1 MRPVTARGF
10 RDVLPAEAAERDAVS
25 RAIADEFAS
34 WGYGLVETPVAED
47 LAALEAAAGP
57 LQGTAFRLIDLDGR
71 LLALR
76 PDMTVPIARLVAS
89 RLSGVAGPHRFRYA
103 AEVFREHESLR
114 GQARQFSQ
122 AGIELIGGEG
132 PAADAEVISLLVAAL
147 EAAKL
152 PEFTVA
158 IGTVAVLHA
167 IVAAADAPA
176 AWGDAVLA
184 AAHERNLVG
193 LDVLAREASA
203 PAVARALSAV
213 PRIRGGREA
222 IVACREATAGLGCE
236 AALDQLD
243 EAWTLLE
250 ASGADSRVLVDF
262 SVMRSFDYYT
272 GLVLE
277 AYAPGLGLPL
287 AGGGRYDGVLAAFD
301 APAPA
306 VGFAL
311 GLERL
316 MIALMEQQAPVE
328 RAPGSTRCSAATR
341 RLRSRPPA
349 CCAPQA
355 GASRSRSARASSC
368 VREAERL
375 GAAEALLAR
384 AGLPAVRLDRAGEPA
399 TRSRTPRRI
408 RPRRRGPSPC
418 RARRRWE
425 VSVRDRA
432 S

>member
-10 RDVLPAEAAERDAVS
+10 RDVLPAEAAERDSVS
-25 RAIADEFAS
+25 RAIAEEFAS

-122 AGIELIGGEG
+122 AGVELIGEEG
-132 PAADAEVISLLVAAL
+132 PAADAEVVSLLVAAL
-147 EAAKL
+147 EAAGL

-167 IVAAADAPA
+167 IVAAAGAPL
-176 AWGDAVLA
+176 AWGQAVLA

-193 LDVLAREASA
+193 LDALARETRVA
-203 PAVARALSAV
+203 AVAHALSAV

-222 IVACREATAGLGCE
+222 IAACRAATAGLGCD

-250 ASGADSRVLVDF
+250 ASGAASRVLVDF

-272 GLVLE
+272 GVVVE
-277 AYAPGLGLPL
+277 AYAHGLGLPL

-316 MIALMEQQAPVE
+316 MIALMEQQARVSVRGVDAVLGGDAASALATARTL
-328 RAPGSTRCSAATR
+328 RAAGWRVALSQ
-341 RLRSRPPA
+341 RS
-349 CCAPQA
+349 
-355 GASRSRSARASSC
+355 GIEL

-384 AGLPAVRLDRAGEPA
+384 AGQPAVRLDRAGEPA
-399 TRSRTPRRI
+399 TPLEDPVPYAPTSTWAEPAPDAPTLGGE
-408 RPRRRGPSPC
+408 RP
-418 RARRRWE
+418 
-425 VSVRDRA
+425 
-432 S
+432 

>member
-1 MRPVTARGF
+1 MSDLMRPVTARGF

-89 RLSGVAGPHRFRYA
+89 RLSGVPGPHRFRYA

-122 AGIELIGGEG
+122 AGVELIGEEG
-132 PAADAEVISLLVAAL
+132 PSADAEVVSLLVAAL
-147 EAAKL
+147 DAAGL
-152 PEFTVA
+152 PEFTIA

-167 IVAAADAPA
+167 ILTAAEAPA
-176 AWGDAVLA
+176 AWNEAVLA

-193 LDVLAREASA
+193 LDVLARDAA
-203 PAVARALSAV
+203 NPAVARALSAV

-236 AALDQLD
+236 DALDQLSR
-243 EAWTLLE
+243 AWTLLE
-250 ASGADSRVLVDF
+250 ASGAASRVLVDF

-306 VGFAL
+306 IGFAL
-311 GLERL
+311 GLERV
-316 MIALMEQQAPVE
+316 MIALMEQQARVSVRGLDAVLGGDAASALE
-328 RAPGSTRCSAATR
+328 VARTLRA
-341 RLRSRPPA
+341 
-349 CCAPQA
+349 A
-355 GASRSRSARASSC
+355 GWHVALSQRTGLGL

-375 GAAEALLAR
+375 GAAEALQAR
-384 AGLPAVRLDRAGEPA
+384 AGTQPVRLDREGQPALPLEEPTPYPPTSTWAEPA
-399 TRSRTPRRI
+399 TDAPSLGGT
-408 RPRRRGPSPC
+408 RP
-418 RARRRWE
+418 
-425 VSVRDRA
+425 
-432 S
+432 